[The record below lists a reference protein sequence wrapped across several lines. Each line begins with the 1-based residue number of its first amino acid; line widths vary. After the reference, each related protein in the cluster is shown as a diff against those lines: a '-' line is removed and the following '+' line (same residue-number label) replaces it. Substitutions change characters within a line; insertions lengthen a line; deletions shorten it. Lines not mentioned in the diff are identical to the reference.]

1 MNKEVNQLNAQHLA
15 FQRNIFVLFSFSLV
29 IVSLTLSGML
39 YFKDEK
45 IVIVPEKIT
54 ETIWVKKGRV
64 SGSYLKQ
71 QAQVVA
77 MLFLSKT
84 PATATEQAKSLLEIS
99 SPALYGSLKRKL
111 ADEIDVLNKQGTSYL
126 FLPIDIKVNEDA
138 MSVEILG
145 NRTTYLGGKQLKSES
160 ERYRLGFIYNGR
172 NLLIDSITREE
183 VK

>member
-1 MNKEVNQLNAQHLA
+1 MNKEVKKLNNQHLA

-29 IVSLTLSGML
+29 IVNLTLTMML
-39 YFKDEK
+39 YFKEERV
-45 IVIVPEKIT
+45 VIVPEQIS
-54 ETIWVKKGRV
+54 ETIWVEKGRV

-84 PATATEQAKSLLEIS
+84 PASAKEQAKSLLEIS
-99 SPALYGSLKRKL
+99 SPALYGSLKKKL

-126 FLPIDIKVNEDA
+126 FLPIDIKVNEGA
-138 MSVEILG
+138 MCVEILG
-145 NRTTYLGGKQLKSES
+145 DRTTYLGGKQLKNES
-160 ERYRLGFIYNGR
+160 EKYRLGFVYNGK
-172 NLLIDSITREE
+172 NLLLDTISREE